1 MRARV
6 AEQAVAAGAALVN
19 DVSGGLADPDMIP
32 AVAAADVPFVVMHW
46 RGFSESMNSRAVYE
60 DVVAEV
66 LDELRRRMDAVV
78 AGGVAPERV
87 VIDPGLGFAKD
98 AAHDLKLVAHL
109 AELHTLGRPLLVA
122 ASRKRFLGH
131 VLAGPGS
138 PPPPARERDAAT
150 AAVSALAA
158 GRRLGGPGPRGTGHR
173 RRGPRRPR
181 GRGSRVN
188 EEHAQAAADIAEVEA
203 ANTAF
208 YEALERG
215 DYEELSGSW
224 LPGEDLTVSCVHP
237 GWPVLTG
244 RGEVLRSYALIMAN
258 TEYIQFFLTDV
269 NIAMTGD
276 TALVT
281 CTENILSGGPAE
293 EGNALGPLVGQ
304 LVVATNV
311 FRHPP
316 TARSSLPPRTP
327 VLTESDEDEEDPP
340 PDETLS
346 GGPPSREIPFRRNP
360 FRRRK
365 HPPEWVRDR

>member
-1 MRARV
+1 M
-6 AEQAVAAGAALVN
+6 
-19 DVSGGLADPDMIP
+19 
-32 AVAAADVPFVVMHW
+32 
-46 RGFSESMNSRAVYE
+46 
-60 DVVAEV
+60 
-66 LDELRRRMDAVV
+66 
-78 AGGVAPERV
+78 
-87 VIDPGLGFAKD
+87 
-98 AAHDLKLVAHL
+98 
-109 AELHTLGRPLLVA
+109 
-122 ASRKRFLGH
+122 
-131 VLAGPGS
+131 
-138 PPPPARERDAAT
+138 
-150 AAVSALAA
+150 
-158 GRRLGGPGPRGTGHR
+158 
-173 RRGPRRPR
+173 
-181 GRGSRVN
+181 N

-215 DYEELSGSW
+215 DHETLSESW

-311 FRHPP
+311 FR
-316 TARSSLPPRTP
+316 RTPDGWKLWSHHGSP
-327 VLTESDEDEEDPP
+327 VLTESDEDDDEE
-340 PDETLS
+340 S
-346 GGPPSREIPFRRNP
+346 PS
-360 FRRRK
+360 
-365 HPPEWVRDR
+365 